1 MKRNDTQTQGTN
13 MTTITSRELQALGVH
28 RSLQQAHKTVPFGVV
43 INGQPFR
50 LTQDDKGRWS
60 KEPA

>member
-1 MKRNDTQTQGTN
+1 